1 MAHLRE
7 LAPRKAMLTLLIATK
22 GIDFSEAAVLAK
34 LVLG

>member
-22 GIDFSEAAVLAK
+22 GIDFRRQPS
-34 LVLG
+34 